1 MYLGIGKVASMIGV
15 SISTLRRWDTASLLS
30 ASYRTAGGHR
40 RYKLVKILL
49 FCKNLGITLPVSD
62 QMQNSSLRVVSYARV
77 SSSKQKEDLQRQ
89 QAYLEHY
96 VQNRQWRLVKAY
108 RDIGSGLNDKRLSL
122 LQMLK
127 DLPVFQPDIIVCSYE
142 DRLARFGTTIIKTIC
157 EIFDTKLMFIKKQDQ
172 TASLN
177 DQLVTDVI
185 AVITSFAGK
194 IHRRR
199 RGRQNLSPEFTY
211 K

>member
-1 MYLGIGKVASMIGV
+1 MYLGIGKVATMIGV
-15 SISTLRRWDTASLLS
+15 SVSTLRRWDEGNLLS

-40 RYKLVKILL
+40 RYKLIKILMY
-49 FCKNLGITLPVSD
+49 CRNIRKSVPDSRQIP
-62 QMQNSSLRVVSYARV
+62 SSIVRVVSYARV
-77 SSSKQKEDLQRQ
+77 SSSRQKEDLKRQQDYLAHFVQQRQ
-89 QAYLEHY
+89 WTL
-96 VQNRQWRLVKAY
+96 LKAY
-108 RDIGSGLNDKRLSL
+108 RDIGSGLNDKRHSL

-157 EIFDTKLMFIKKQDQ
+157 EIFGTKLIFIKKEDK

-199 RGRQNLSPEFTY
+199 RGRQNLIS

>member
-1 MYLGIGKVASMIGV
+1 M
-15 SISTLRRWDTASLLS
+15 
-30 ASYRTAGGHR
+30 
-40 RYKLVKILL
+40 
-49 FCKNLGITLPVSD
+49 
-62 QMQNSSLRVVSYARV
+62 VSYARV
-77 SSSKQKEDLQRQ
+77 SSSKQREDLKRQ
-89 QAYLEHY
+89 QAYLANF
-96 VQNRQWRLVKAY
+96 VQQRQWTLLKAY
-108 RDIGSGLNDKRLSL
+108 RDIESGLNDKRHAL

-142 DRLARFGTTIIKTIC
+142 YRLARFGTTIIKTIC
-157 EIFDTKLMFIKKQDQ
+157 EIFGTKLIFIKKEDEI
-172 TASLN
+172 ASLN

-199 RGRQNLSPEFTY
+199 RGRQNLIP

>member
-1 MYLGIGKVASMIGV
+1 MIGV
-15 SISTLRRWDTASLLS
+15 FISTLRRWDKINVFS
-30 ASYRTAGGHR
+30 ASYKTAGGHH

-49 FCKNLGITLPVSD
+49 FCKNVKKFLSSSRQIPGI
-62 QMQNSSLRVVSYARV
+62 SLRDVSYARV
-77 SSSKQKEDLQRQ
+77 SSSRQREDLKRQ
-89 QAYLEHY
+89 QDYLEHFI
-96 VQNRQWRLVKAY
+96 QKQQWTLLKAY
-108 RDIGSGLNDKRLSL
+108 RDIRSGLNDKRLSL

-142 DRLARFGTTIIKTIC
+142 DRLARFGTTLIKTIC
-157 EIFDTKLMFIKKQDQ
+157 EIFGIKLIFVKKQDQ
-172 TASLN
+172 QASLN

-199 RGRQNLSPEFTY
+199 RGRQNLPVQSD
-211 K
+211 